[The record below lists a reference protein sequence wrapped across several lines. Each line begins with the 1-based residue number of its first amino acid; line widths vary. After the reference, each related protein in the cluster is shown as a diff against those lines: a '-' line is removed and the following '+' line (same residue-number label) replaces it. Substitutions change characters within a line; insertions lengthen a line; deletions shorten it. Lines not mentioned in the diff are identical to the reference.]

1 MKHSFGTLVPNLCIV
16 FLRGFDMPKS
26 STNSE
31 ETKARLIEA
40 AGEVFAQH
48 GFRASTVRQIC
59 KRARTN
65 VGSVNYHFR
74 DKKGLYAAIFGY
86 ALQLALSKYPPD
98 LGLTREAT
106 PEEKLRA
113 YIHSFLLRLMAEGL
127 PAWHG
132 KLMAREIAEPSGSF
146 DHVVETSI
154 RPLFTYLAGIVRELT
169 HEENPPGGEESP
181 ATFMTALSIVGQC
194 LHHHIARHV
203 IEALRPPSFDP
214 TRIEQIADHIT
225 RFSLGG
231 IRAIAAGS
239 PLPNEKM
246 DIISIESQGPVIV

>member
-1 MKHSFGTLVPNLCIV
+1 
-16 FLRGFDMPKS
+16 MPKS

-40 AGEVFAQH
+40 AGGEFAQH

-59 KRARTN
+59 KRARAH

-86 ALQLALSKYPPD
+86 AVQFALSKYPPD

-113 YIHSFLLRLMAEGL
+113 YIHSFLLRIMAEGI

-132 KLMAREIAEPSGSF
+132 KLIAQEIAEPSGAL
-146 DHVVETSI
+146 DNVMETSI
-154 RPLFTYLAGIVRELT
+154 RPPFTYLAGIVRELT

-203 IEALRPPSFDP
+203 IEALRPPSFDS
-214 TRIEQIADHIT
+214 TNIEQIADHIT

-231 IRAIAAGS
+231 IRALAVGAPITK
-239 PLPNEKM
+239 EKVG
-246 DIISIESQGPVIV
+246 IISIASQGPDTV